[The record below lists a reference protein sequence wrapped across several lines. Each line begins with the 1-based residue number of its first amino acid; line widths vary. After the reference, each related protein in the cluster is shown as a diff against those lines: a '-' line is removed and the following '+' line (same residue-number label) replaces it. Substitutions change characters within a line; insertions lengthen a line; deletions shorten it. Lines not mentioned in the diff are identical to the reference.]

1 MLFVGGGGGISSPS
15 GKNGRREKV
24 AIFNGRYEWDGT
36 KSGELEPVAWYPG
49 SYDVKIVILRGDDKV
64 VSFKS
69 VLCLFAGT
77 GEGQSISAHPE
88 KFAKRICADFS
99 LALERVLW
107 VEDLLEGE
115 DRYQIVN
122 FSRAARMG
130 KEHFYRPS
138 KRIATVSEKRLITQ
152 AIDSIEGPA
161 RPGETVPITGG

>member
-1 MLFVGGGGGISSPS
+1 M
-15 GKNGRREKV
+15 

-49 SYDVKIVILRGDDKV
+49 SYDVKIVSLGGSDKV
-64 VSFKS
+64 VSLKS

-99 LALERVLW
+99 LDLERVLW
-107 VEDLLEGE
+107 VEDLLAGE

-122 FSRAARMG
+122 FSRAGKMG
-130 KEHFYRPS
+130 RENFYRSS
-138 KRIATVSEKRLITQ
+138 KRPATTSEMRLVVM
-152 AIDSIEGPA
+152 AVNSIG
-161 RPGETVPITGG
+161 GEAMS

>member
-1 MLFVGGGGGISSPS
+1 M
-15 GKNGRREKV
+15 

-49 SYDVKIVILRGDDKV
+49 SYDVKIVSLGGDDKV
-64 VSFKS
+64 VSLKS
-69 VLCLFAGT
+69 VLCIFAGT

-99 LALERVLW
+99 LDLERVFW

-122 FSRAARMG
+122 FSRSGRMG
-130 KEHFYRPS
+130 KEYFYRPS
-138 KRIATVSEKRLITQ
+138 KRIATVSEKRLIIQ
-152 AIDSIEGPA
+152 AIDSIGGLA
-161 RPGETVPITGG
+161 RPGEKVSINGG